1 MAGSEAAQKPSA
13 GSYSVSPFVKKEV
26 HDQIAN
32 RSAKA
37 RVSWNWYDT
46 WHEEHHR
53 AFVVAKLCKADL
65 LQEVHDSLQKAID
78 EGQTFEEWRKEI
90 QPKLEGRWLGK
101 TEGELWDE
109 MEEEDKKR
117 LKEQA
122 KEEGRPDPEPTGK
135 QRDKEITPKRLET
148 IYRTNMKVA
157 HVAGQYQSLIDKA
170 ELYPYWQY
178 HTQEDDRVRGS
189 HAVLNNKVFRY
200 DDPFW
205 DTHFPPNGWR
215 CRCYVLSLNERGLKR
230 QGLSTDDVIDSS
242 KLKTRED
249 ESAGGHTKLTYIIDG
264 KDASTA
270 DGWNYNPGKIQN
282 IDSVAKDKIDGY
294 DPELGKQVE
303 GDIKE
308 EAQPKPTAPKQPS
321 AVPSQDKKRPEP
333 AKKPTPKPAA
343 PKPAVSTE
351 RPKAE
356 DKPKAQPAV
365 SQPKPSDKPAVK
377 PVVAPK
383 PKPATA
389 EPRPAAAPKPS
400 TAPKPAPTS
409 AVSKP
414 VQQAPAPAKPTVKST
429 TETQPQQ
436 RSQQTAVIK
445 DVIAPNKNQITAPI
459 KPLEPS
465 APRVIEPIKPA
476 DPSIPR
482 AIKPSKSGDPS
493 IPRVAETVKP
503 AELPKLETKQSILQT
518 ISNKVSRAVN
528 RVLGWLGVSSKWS
541 SFEELANGD
550 KQNTRYIDS
559 QAKEAKPT
567 TANYTTEAQSQL
579 EENKELALLA
589 AQQRTEKAVGQE
601 ESAVFKFGQKL
612 PKSIQALGKQSAS
625 SRIEQLS
632 KPSIVAK
639 DNSIPNQSSNKNAT
653 KQNANQGDSTVRD
666 SSKHKAFNYSNN
678 DKFNYSNSLSVQQ
691 KQSTAIPEKLLRST
705 IDQYERI
712 VNIASS
718 INRNTPSISTLNAV
732 HFIDHITR
740 PQPTTHNKEGIKGA
754 HLDSTFFS
762 ELTKRNGALTSPLAK
777 HPRMPGI
784 KLARYHMIK
793 KDKAG
798 NLTSSY
804 SSKTLR
810 KTIFDDHFCTLE
822 EYTQRAY
829 EAVLNW
835 SSKNTAP
842 LPREF
847 TSFDNSGV
855 LWQCYVNNDI
865 LVNAFPDY
873 SGF

>member
-65 LQEVHDSLQKAID
+65 LQEVHDSLQKAVD

-270 DGWNYNPGKIQN
+270 DGWNYNPGKIRN

-308 EAQPKPTAPKQPS
+308 KAQPKPTAPKQPS

-351 RPKAE
+351 KPKAE

-377 PVVAPK
+377 PVAAPK

-389 EPRPAAAPKPS
+389 EPRPAVAPTPAAV
-400 TAPKPAPTS
+400 PKPAPAS

-414 VQQAPAPAKPTVKST
+414 VQQTPAPTKPAVKST
-429 TETQPQQ
+429 TAAQPQQ
-436 RSQQTAVIK
+436 RDQQTAVIK
-445 DVIAPNKNQITAPI
+445 DVIAPGKNQITEPI

-465 APRVIEPIKPA
+465 APRVIKSIEPA

-503 AELPKLETKQSILQT
+503 AEPPKPEAKQSILQT
-518 ISNKVSRAVN
+518 IRNKVGRAVD

-541 SFEELANGD
+541 PFGKLANGD
-550 KQNTRYIDS
+550 KQGVYYADNPIKKSMPPATNNTTAAQSKQQKLKEASKWADS
-559 QAKEAKPT
+559 KQMMQPIAKMAGLKDKPMGHSKTKAQAKQQNKAMSAYSFEHFNHLA
-567 TANYTTEAQSQL
+567 
-579 EENKELALLA
+579 EEL
-589 AQQRTEKAVGQE
+589 
-601 ESAVFKFGQKL
+601 
-612 PKSIQALGKQSAS
+612 
-625 SRIEQLS
+625 
-632 KPSIVAK
+632 
-639 DNSIPNQSSNKNAT
+639 QSSNPPQQPAFNKETVRQELEWEIDKLKANGNYPPVQHGEPFPHYREEAKFITDVAFPNPGYNNIEHAQAVIHNKTLEHAIIFSKNKKCLVEVVGDARNVALSVRYKGEPYIVIHNHPHGSIFSPTDIGWAMQSGVHELRVVCKGDGVYSFSPSEYAKAMPGKNAEIHFWSIIG
-653 KQNANQGDSTVRD
+653 NAIAEFDDVPDGTRSLDEYI
-666 SSKHKAFNYSNN
+666 KEYAAK
-678 DKFNYSNSLSVQQ
+678 KF
-691 KQSTAIPEKLLRST
+691 
-705 IDQYERI
+705 
-712 VNIASS
+712 
-718 INRNTPSISTLNAV
+718 
-732 HFIDHITR
+732 
-740 PQPTTHNKEGIKGA
+740 
-754 HLDSTFFS
+754 
-762 ELTKRNGALTSPLAK
+762 
-777 HPRMPGI
+777 PGI
-784 KLARYHMIK
+784 RQIA
-793 KDKAG
+793 
-798 NLTSSY
+798 
-804 SSKTLR
+804 
-810 KTIFDDHFCTLE
+810 
-822 EYTQRAY
+822 
-829 EAVLNW
+829 
-835 SSKNTAP
+835 
-842 LPREF
+842 
-847 TSFDNSGV
+847 
-855 LWQCYVNNDI
+855 
-865 LVNAFPDY
+865 
-873 SGF
+873 